1 MNEMTK
7 ANLVDNSVFEDL
19 FVLEMANNHWGSV
32 ERGKAIIEAF
42 GAIVQKHGVK
52 AAIKMQ
58 FRDVEN
64 FIHPKFKGDDERY
77 IQKTEATKLSLA
89 DFAELTQC
97 IADQGCLPMATPFD
111 EQSVGWC
118 EELNYDVIKIAS
130 SDINDWSL
138 LSRIAE
144 TMKPVIVS
152 TGGAREEQI
161 DAVVEFFDNR
171 KIPISINHCVSLYPS
186 EDSELELS
194 QIDYLVA
201 RYPNKVIGLSTH
213 EYTDWHSSMLMSYA
227 KGARTWERH
236 IDIDDGVHKVSSY
249 CSLPDQIDRWFTA
262 YKKSLH
268 NEWLNSEY
276 APPHQLQ
283 GKAYLDNLVRGV
295 YAKGAIPAGT
305 KIDQC
310 NFDEYFFLAVP
321 LLKGQLSG
329 RETIVSAT
337 LAKEI
342 GAGEGLLSLTFR
354 MPIRHWDLM
363 LRKYWNAVAKL
374 TSASENQRRYQRKKP
389 IWQKCI
395 CELRDLL

>member
-7 ANLVDNSVFEDL
+7 ANLVDNSVFKDL

-42 GAIVQKHGVK
+42 GAIVRKHGVK

-64 FIHPKFKGDDERY
+64 FIHPEFKGDDERY

-111 EQSVGWC
+111 EKSVGWC

-249 CSLPDQIDRWFTA
+249 CSLPDQIDQWFTA
-262 YKKSLH
+262 YKKACTMNGSTTNTRRH
-268 NEWLNSEY
+268 ISCKE
-276 APPHQLQ
+276 
-283 GKAYLDNLVRGV
+283 KAYLDNLVRGV
-295 YAKGAIPAGT
+295 YAKGAVPAGT

-342 GAGEGLLSLTFR
+342 GAGEGLFISDISNADQALGFDATEILERGREADKRIGKSAQVSKKKTY
-354 MPIRHWDLM
+354 MAKMH
-363 LRKYWNAVAKL
+363 LRVA
-374 TSASENQRRYQRKKP
+374 
-389 IWQKCI
+389 
-395 CELRDLL
+395 

>member
-1 MNEMTK
+1 MNEMTNRK
-7 ANLVDNSVFEDL
+7 LVDNSLFEDL

-32 ERGKAIIEAF
+32 DRGKAIIETF
-42 GAIVQKHGVK
+42 GAVVRKHGVK

-64 FIHPKFKGDDERY
+64 FIHPEFKGDDERY

-89 DFAELTQC
+89 DFAELTRC
-97 IADQGCLPMATPFD
+97 IIEQGCLPMATPFD
-111 EQSVGWC
+111 EKSVGWC
-118 EELNYDVIKIAS
+118 EALDYDVIKIAS

-144 TMKPVIVS
+144 TRKPVIVS
-152 TGGAREEQI
+152 TGGADEDQI
-161 DAVVEFFDNR
+161 DATVEFFSER
-171 KIPISINHCVSLYPS
+171 GIPISINHCVSLYPS

-249 CSLPDQIDRWFTA
+249 CSLPDQIDEWFTA
-262 YKKSLH
+262 YKKACTMNGSTTTSRRH
-268 NEWLNSEY
+268 ISGKEKTYLN
-276 APPHQLQ
+276 
-283 GKAYLDNLVRGV
+283 NLVRGV
-295 YAKGAIPAGT
+295 YAKGAVPSGT
-305 KIDQC
+305 MINQS

-329 RETIVSAT
+329 QEKLVDVV
-337 LAKEI
+337 LAKDI
-342 GAGEGLLSLTFR
+342 KSGEGLYISDIPNADQALGVDSKEILDRGRKTDKAPGKSEPASKKKSY
-354 MPIRHWDLM
+354 MAKMH
-363 LRKYWNAVAKL
+363 LRVA
-374 TSASENQRRYQRKKP
+374 
-389 IWQKCI
+389 
-395 CELRDLL
+395 

>member
-7 ANLVDNSVFEDL
+7 VNLVDNSLFKDL

-42 GAIVQKHGVK
+42 GAVVRKHSVK

-64 FIHPKFKGDDERY
+64 FIHPDFKGDDERY

-89 DFAELTQC
+89 DFAELTRC
-97 IADQGCLPMATPFD
+97 IIDQGCLPMATPFD
-111 EQSVGWC
+111 EESVGWC
-118 EELNYDVIKIAS
+118 ETLDYEVIKIAS

-144 TMKPVIVS
+144 TKKPVIVS

-161 DAVVEFFDNR
+161 DAVVEFFDDR
-171 KIPISINHCVSLYPS
+171 RIPISINHCVSLYPS

-236 IDIDDGVHKVSSY
+236 IDIDDGAHKVSSY
-249 CSLPDQIDRWFTA
+249 CSLPDQIDQWFTA
-262 YKKSLH
+262 YKKACTMNGSTTKVRRPISDK
-268 NEWLNSEY
+268 E
-276 APPHQLQ
+276 
-283 GKAYLDNLVRGV
+283 KAYLDNLARGV
-295 YAKGAIPAGT
+295 YAKGVVPLGT
-305 KIDQC
+305 MIDQS
-310 NFDEYFFLAVP
+310 NFDEYFFLAIP

-329 RETIVSAT
+329 RETLVGAIM
-337 LAKEI
+337 AKEI
-342 GAGEGLLSLTFR
+342 RAGEGLFISDISNANEALGVEANEILERGRETDTIIGNAKPASKKKSY
-354 MPIRHWDLM
+354 MAKMH
-363 LRKYWNAVAKL
+363 LRVA
-374 TSASENQRRYQRKKP
+374 
-389 IWQKCI
+389 
-395 CELRDLL
+395 